1 MHPFY
6 AISLKYYIFHLGIVF
21 DVVIYQV
28 LSKVASYYIKFIF
41 IGLGLILFSALF
53 KIYYE
58 DKDWAVQHQADH
70 FQDALNEIDKHLI
83 TELDHYISVVDTG
96 GLVSLLDKGVDY
108 HKSLEEKG
116 IGVYIYADSNLK
128 FWSTN
133 KLVVPSVNVKTG
145 LRKELSGYFLT
156 QVKRLNEA
164 ILIAQFLIKKEYAF
178 ENSYVR
184 NDFDEKLYL
193 QKGWELHEYS
203 REGSIPISVES
214 SKQTFYISPNNL
226 FESPNS
232 FYLMALEIAGL
243 LLFLLGC
250 ILMAK
255 HLSLIKRLI
264 FLPGLLLLVRI
275 ILLVFEGPINLYSL
289 EIFNPKLLAFS
300 SFIPSLGDFLLF
312 VVFLLVLAFS
322 ILKHTNLYHH
332 SFEKRKLLVFFIG
345 FAIIHFITLA
355 IVETVEGL
363 VMFSEIPLDLS
374 HILSIEYTTLIALF
388 CIGAL
393 IASYLLI
400 IWKLIVLFHDI
411 GIKLHQSIGGFGLLM
426 AFLSFLG
433 ASLGFADAIELLWAI
448 PVFSLI
454 TYSYYENGKVISF
467 SVSISL
473 LFFFSL
479 MITQSLR
486 DYTEQKTIGDKK
498 LLLSKLS
505 KDKDMIAEYL
515 FQGLQTQIKSDDNAL
530 NVISDFSIS
539 DQDIY
544 KFFKKRYFNGFWD
557 KFDLQVN
564 PCFEGDSIVL
574 LNQEDPVSC
583 DAFFKGIIQ
592 SVGTEVSPG
601 LYHLENG
608 NGRISYLG
616 TIDFGE
622 GKKVYLE
629 LDSKFKPDGVGFP
642 TLLLGEQVERKS
654 LNPEYAFAHFKS
666 GELVKQKG
674 AILYSSDLKYYNI
687 NNDLEWGFIE
697 KDGVGHLIRLVDKDV
712 YFLSQKITN
721 TWDQMAFYS
730 YLFAFFSILTI
741 IAVLCYRFLYQK
753 ANKVSSFK
761 TRFQSVI
768 IFILFFSTVFIGVGS
783 VYYLKNQY
791 NEKNFDAISEKIK
804 SVQIEVESKFGGNDD
819 ILKIDSD
826 YVDFILEKF
835 SKVFFT
841 DINLYDPNGQLVSSS
856 QNQIFQE
863 GLVGD
868 RMDPLAMYEMLFNAQ
883 SQFVQIE
890 EIEGMQFL
898 SAYVPFYNKNGSL
911 MAYLNLPYF
920 ARSNDLKNEI
930 SNFIVALLNI
940 YALLIVI
947 ALVIGLILTNRITE
961 PLKLIQEKMA
971 NIQLGQ
977 SNEPINY
984 EGNDE
989 IGTLINEY
997 NRMIIEITESAR
1009 RLAESER
1016 EDAWREMAKQVAHEI
1031 KNPLTPMKLSIQH
1044 LQMRW
1049 NSFDEEEKSERFASF
1064 GKNLI
1069 QQIDTLSAIATEFS
1083 SFAKLPETAFT
1094 EINLTEIIRS
1104 SVDVYDGTDNVKVTF
1119 DYSDE
1124 LKTNGDKDQMLRVFN
1139 NLIKN
1144 AIQAIPEDRDGLVSV
1159 LVEEANGQRKII
1171 VSDNGKGISKE
1182 NEGKIFVPNF
1192 TTKNSGMGLGLAMV
1206 QKIIENM
1213 EGRIYFQSEE
1223 GVGTQFIIE
1232 LP

>member
-1 MHPFY
+1 M
-6 AISLKYYIFHLGIVF
+6 
-21 DVVIYQV
+21 
-28 LSKVASYYIKFIF
+28 
-41 IGLGLILFSALF
+41 LFSALF
-53 KIYYE
+53 KIYYQNE
-58 DKDWAVQHQADH
+58 DWSVKHQAGH
-70 FQDALNEIDKHLI
+70 FQTALNQIDQQLER
-83 TELDHYISVVDTG
+83 ELNHYISKIDTG
-96 GLVSLLDKGVDY
+96 GLVSLLEDGVDY
-108 HKSLEEKG
+108 HKALEAKG
-116 IGVYIYADSNLK
+116 IGVYVFADSNLK

-133 KLVVPSVNVKTG
+133 KLVVPDAKASSG
-145 LRKELSGYFLT
+145 LRKEVSGYFLS
-156 QVKRLNEA
+156 QVKQLGEA
-164 ILIAQFLIKKEYAF
+164 KFIAQFFLKKEYAF

-184 NDFDEKLYL
+184 NEFDENLYL
-193 QKGWELHEYS
+193 KHGWELSTQEF
-203 REGSIPISVES
+203 EGSTEINIES
-214 SKQTFYISPNNL
+214 CGKKIYIQQNSL
-226 FESPNS
+226 FESPQNWV
-232 FYLMALEIAGL
+232 LMTIEVIGL
-243 LLFLLGC
+243 LTFLLGC
-250 ILMAK
+250 VLLAK
-255 HLSLIKRLI
+255 QLSLIRRLLV
-264 FLPGLLLLVRI
+264 LPLILIIVRYLLL
-275 ILLVFEGPINLYSL
+275 ILKGPINLHEL
-289 EIFNPKLLAFS
+289 EVFDPKLLAFS
-300 SFIPSLGDFLLF
+300 NLIPSLGDLLLY
-312 VVFLLVLAFS
+312 VVFLLVLVFS
-322 ILKHTNLYHH
+322 ILKHTVIPHQVFKKY
-332 SFEKRKLLVFFIG
+332 KTLVFISGFLLIQFLTIG
-345 FAIIHFITLA
+345 
-355 IVETVEGL
+355 IVEMVEGI
-363 VMFSEIPLDLS
+363 VMYSEIPLDLS
-374 HILSIEYTTLIALF
+374 HILSIEYTTLIALV
-388 CIGAL
+388 CIGVL

-400 IWKLIVLFHDI
+400 IWKLIVIFHNL
-411 GIKLHQSIGGFGLLM
+411 GIKLHLVVGGFTLLLGLIAL
-426 AFLSFLG
+426 
-433 ASLGFADAIELLWAI
+433 LGFYLGLGDAIELLWAI

-454 TYSYYENGKVISF
+454 SYSYYENEKVISF

-473 LFFFSL
+473 LFLFSL

-486 DYTEQKTIGDKK
+486 DYTEQKNIEDKK
-498 LLLSKLS
+498 LLLTKLGKE
-505 KDKDMIAEYL
+505 KDLIAEYL
-515 FQGLQTQIKSDDNAL
+515 FQGIQDQIEEDEEALAILSDYSL
-530 NVISDFSIS
+530 S
-539 DQDIY
+539 DQDVY
-544 KFFKKRYFNGFWD
+544 KFFKKNYFNGFWD

-574 LNQEDPVSC
+574 LNQEEPLAC
-583 DAFFKGIIQ
+583 DSFFNGIIA
-592 SVGTEVSPG
+592 SVGIEVNEG
-601 LYHLENG
+601 LYYLENE

-616 TIDFGE
+616 LIDFDE

-642 TLLLGEQVERKS
+642 TLLLDEQVERKS

-666 GELVKQKG
+666 GELLKQKG
-674 AILYSSDLKYYNI
+674 AMLYSTDLKYYQI
-687 NNDLEWGFIE
+687 EGESEWEYIQ
-697 KDGVGHLIRLVDKDV
+697 KDGIGHLVRIVGEDV

-730 YLFAFFSILTI
+730 YLFAFFSVLAM
-741 IAVLCYRFLYQK
+741 IALLLYRFLYSK
-753 ANKVSSFK
+753 ENKTSSFK
-761 TRFQSVI
+761 SRFQSVI

-791 NEKNFDAISEKIK
+791 NEKNFDAISEKIL
-804 SVQIEVESKFGGNDD
+804 SVQIEVEHKFGGNED
-819 ILKIDSD
+819 IRAIDEE
-826 YVDFILEKF
+826 YVQYILEKF

-841 DINLYDPNGQLVSSS
+841 DINLYDPNGQLVASS
-856 QNQIFQE
+856 QNKIFEE

-868 RMDPLAMYEMLFNAQ
+868 RMDPLALYQMLFNAQ

-898 SAYVPFYNKNGSL
+898 SAYVPFYSKNGSL

-977 SNEPINY
+977 SNERINY

-989 IGTLINEY
+989 IGKLVNEY
-997 NRMIIEITESAR
+997 NRMIIEITESAK

-1049 NSFDEEEKSERFASF
+1049 SSFDEEERSERFASF

-1069 QQIDTLSAIATEFS
+1069 QQIDTLSAIASEFS

-1094 EINLTEIIRS
+1094 ELNLTDIIIS
-1104 SVDVYDGTDNVKVTF
+1104 AVDVYNGTYGVEVTF
-1119 DYSDE
+1119 DNPMD
-1124 LKTNGDKDQMLRVFN
+1124 LFTLGDKDQMLRVFN

-1144 AIQAIPEDRDGLVSV
+1144 AIQAIPDYREGKVKVILEVK
-1159 LVEEANGQRKII
+1159 EGCKKII
-1171 VSDNGKGISKE
+1171 VKDNGKGISKE
-1182 NEGKIFVPNF
+1182 NESRIFVPNF

-1213 EGRIYFQSEE
+1213 NGRIYFESEE
-1223 GVGTQFIIE
+1223 GIGTQFIIE